1 MNLWH
6 DVSAGPNLP
15 DVVHAVI
22 EIPKGSRNK
31 YEYSKTE
38 GMLKLDRVLYSA
50 IHYPGDY
57 GFVPQSYFDDDDPLD
72 ILVMVN
78 LPTFPG
84 CLIEARPIGM
94 FKMRD
99 RGEPD
104 YKILA
109 VPVHDP
115 HFKDFHA
122 LADVPK
128 HYLVEV
134 EHFFTTYKQLEGVKV
149 EQLGW
154 ADVAE
159 AKETLD
165 YSIKK
170 YQEAFS
176 K

>member
-6 DVSAGPNLP
+6 DVSAGTNLP
-15 DVVHAVI
+15 ETVHAVI

-38 GMLKLDRVLYSA
+38 GLLKLDRVLYSA

-57 GFVPQSYFDDDDPLD
+57 GFVPQTYFDDHDPLD

-84 CLIEARPIGM
+84 CLIEARPLGM
-94 FKMRD
+94 FKMID
-99 RGEPD
+99 KGEPD
-104 YKILA
+104 FKILA

-115 HFKDFHA
+115 HFLDYRT
-122 LADVPK
+122 LSDIPK
-128 HYLVEV
+128 HYIVEV
-134 EHFFTTYKQLEGVKV
+134 EHFFTTYKQLEGVQV
-149 EQLGW
+149 EHLGW
-154 ADVAE
+154 ADEQE
-159 AKETLD
+159 AKSTIL
-165 YSIKK
+165 YSIDK
-170 YQEAFS
+170 YKEEFG